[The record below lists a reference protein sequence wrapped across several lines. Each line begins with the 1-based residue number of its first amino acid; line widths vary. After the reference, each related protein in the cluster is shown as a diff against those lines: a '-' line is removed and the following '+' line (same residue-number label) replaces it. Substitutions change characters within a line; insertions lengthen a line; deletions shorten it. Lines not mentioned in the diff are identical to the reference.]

1 MMREALITSDQ
12 GYTLPPRFVS
22 VLVAKGCFGPVEIT
36 NRWFAY
42 RYPSQ
47 YVIDSAN
54 WASYGYGM
62 CQDVGDGYVTFRDS
76 QYPTYKL
83 QLTRANVDDAG
94 MQVLLKGND
103 ASGVPIFTPNSTG
116 GTSYEGMTVTLDN
129 ATVTTTTIFSGR
141 LGFFQKLR
149 TRGYVYLDAV
159 DATNPAN
166 ITRIGYYSPS
176 ETSPS
181 YHRYWVGCV
190 DSESPVTAAALCK
203 LRYNPVVADSDEVI
217 PSNYGALRA
226 GLAALKCEKEG
237 DAQRRDLYFNDGLKM
252 LSDEARENRGGARFC
267 RKIDPNAFQ
276 FYRHYQGR

>member
-1 MMREALITSDQ
+1 MIREAAITSDQ
-12 GYTLPPRFVS
+12 GYFTLPPRFVS
-22 VLVAKGCFGPVEIT
+22 VLAAKGCFGPMEIT

-54 WASYGYGM
+54 WATYGYGM

-76 QYPTYKL
+76 PYPTYKL

-103 ASGVPIFTPNSTG
+103 ASGAPIFTRILRVSLPTG
-116 GTSYEGMTVTLDN
+116 NDRDPRQCRSPDSDLFR
-129 ATVTTTTIFSGR
+129 APW
-141 LGFFQKLR
+141 LFQKLR

-159 DATNPAN
+159 DAVSAE

-181 YHRYWVGCV
+181 YHRYWVVCGQRV
-190 DSESPVTAAALCK
+190 RSL
-203 LRYNPVVADSDEVI
+203 LL
-217 PSNYGALRA
+217 PSASCA
-226 GLAALKCEKEG
+226 THA
-237 DAQRRDLYFNDGLKM
+237 
-252 LSDEARENRGGARFC
+252 SGGR
-267 RKIDPNAFQ
+267 Q
-276 FYRHYQGR
+276 